1 MLIDH
6 NIIPH
11 EAEKVL
17 DYFEDTWIGRPD
29 RRGRRPAPKFNINI
43 WSCYDRVEK
52 DLPKQTIQ

>member
-1 MLIDH
+1 MLIDY